1 MKFLITSDHHYN
13 LKQFDW
19 LEKVSGD
26 FDGLIIAGDLLNIG
40 SNLDLNVQ
48 ILVISKYLKRIS
60 DKTQLL
66 VCSGN
71 HDGNEKNDSNEF
83 IAPWLKKLKS
93 PSLHVDCDNIG
104 FDDYFFTIFP
114 WWDGKNTKA
123 ELSNQF
129 VKANKVNKKHWIWIY
144 HSPPENSPTSWNGKR
159 FIGDDFLNKCIEEY
173 EPLLV
178 ITGHIHESPF
188 KPDGSW
194 FDKIGKTHVINA
206 GNYIS
211 DIPPHMILDTDNMNI
226 EWHSLAG
233 SETLEMN
240 RL

>member
-19 LEKVSGD
+19 LEKISGN

-60 DKTQLL
+60 YNTQLL

-71 HDGNEKNDSNEF
+71 HDGNEKNDSDEF
-83 IAPWLKKLKS
+83 IAPWLKKLKG
-93 PSLHVDCDNIG
+93 PSLHVDCDNIH
-104 FDDYFFTIFP
+104 FDDYLFTIFP
-114 WWDGKNTKA
+114 WWDGDKTKA
-123 ELSNQF
+123 EVSEQF
-129 VKANKVNKKHWIWIY
+129 LATHKIKQKHWVWIY

-159 FIGDDFLNKCIEEY
+159 FIGDDFLNKCINEY
-173 EPLLV
+173 KPLLV

-194 FDKIGKTHVINA
+194 YDKIGDTWVINA

-211 DIPPHMILDTDNMNI
+211 DIPPHIILDTSNMNI

-233 SETLEMN
+233 SEKLEMN
-240 RL
+240 SV